1 MPSLRTFAAIVLAF
15 GLVGCT
21 AASALEPV
29 PGSIIYKGQ
38 PRTKLTKTPIG
49 STFEHHFRDQFG
61 DDYVEV
67 YRIAPDRSLE
77 LLSRRRIDIVEFG
90 NGR

>member
-38 PRTKLTKTPIG
+38 PRTKLTKAPIG

>member
-1 MPSLRTFAAIVLAF
+1 MPRLKTFATIAIAF
-15 GLVGCT
+15 GLAGCT

-38 PRTKLTKTPIG
+38 PRTKLTKAPIG
-49 STFEHHFRDQFG
+49 STFEHRFRDQFG

>member
-1 MPSLRTFAAIVLAF
+1 MPSLKAFAVIAIAF
-15 GLVGCT
+15 GLAGCT
-21 AASALEPV
+21 AASAVEPI

-38 PRTKLTKTPIG
+38 PQTKLRKAPIG

-77 LLSRRRIDIVEFG
+77 LISRRRIDIVES
-90 NGR
+90 GRAR

>member
-1 MPSLRTFAAIVLAF
+1 MPSLKTVVAIAIAFALT
-15 GLVGCT
+15 GCT
-21 AASALEPV
+21 AASALEPI

-38 PRTKLTKTPIG
+38 PRTKLMKAPIG
-49 STFEHHFRDQFG
+49 STFEHRFRDRFG
-61 DDYVEV
+61 DEYMEV

-90 NGR
+90 LGR

>member
-38 PRTKLTKTPIG
+38 PRTKLTKAPIG

-90 NGR
+90 NVR